1 MLNEPTLAK
10 LKALRRDALAAAWLE
25 QQKKP
30 EVGKLGFDERLGLLV
45 DAEWLARENARFR
58 RMHKEAKLKYPE
70 ACVEDVDYS
79 AKREL
84 EKAVIRQLA
93 TCGWVAEHHNI
104 AIVGAAGTGKSWIG
118 CALAQQAMRR
128 GYRAVYRRAPRF
140 FDHEIVLAHA
150 DGTYGNLLSRIARID
165 VLILDDWAL
174 AAASE
179 RERRDLLE
187 ILEDRQGLRSTIIT
201 SQLPTDRWHAHVG
214 DPMLADAIC
223 DRFLSRAHRIALK
236 GPSRRPPLARDG
248 EKK

>member
-1 MLNEPTLAK
+1 VPLEHVELDEAQRERN
-10 LKALRRDALAAAWLE
+10 AAADRQSEAAAAL
-25 QQKKP
+25 QAA
-30 EVGKLGFDERLGLLV
+30 ER
-45 DAEWLARENARFR
+45 DLARAESD
-58 RMHKEAKLKYPE
+58 LK
-70 ACVEDVDYS
+70 S
-79 AKREL
+79 AEREL

-236 GPSRRPPLARDG
+236 GPSRRPPLVRDG